1 MAISSTKQN
10 IIQQTLE
17 SESKFGSNIVYKKYL
32 RSKRGKVSN
41 FLLDKM
47 KKLYNYINDE

>member
-1 MAISSTKQN
+1 MSFTKQN

-17 SESKFGSNIVYKKYL
+17 SDKFGSNIVYKKYL
-32 RSKRGKVSN
+32 RSKRGRVSN

-47 KKLYNYINDE
+47 KKLYVMMNKM